1 MEFYLIRHT
10 AVLAPGLCYGHLDVP
25 LADTFAAEADRVRAH
40 LPPLGNS
47 GAPAAPVW
55 RVLSSPAARCRRL
68 AEALWP
74 AAAATEVAAETA
86 LVATPPILLE
96 PRLRELHFGSWEGR
110 PWADIPP
117 AELDPWMADFVHQ
130 APPGGESF
138 AELHVRT
145 GVLLTELLAE
155 PPTGPVAL
163 VTHAGIVRSLLCHAL
178 ALPLRQAFQ
187 LAVDYASVSGL
198 RHGRAGW
205 EVRFVN
211 R

>member
-1 MEFYLIRHT
+1 
-10 AVLAPGLCYGHLDVP
+10 VP
-25 LADTFAAEADRVRAH
+25 LADTFAAEAERVRAH
-40 LPPLGNS
+40 LPPLS
-47 GAPAAPVW
+47 GPAAAPW
-55 RVLSSPAARCRRL
+55 CVLSSPATRCRRL

-74 AAAATEVAAETA
+74 AAAAAAPANVVAP
-86 LVATPPILLE
+86 LILSE
-96 PRLRELHFGSWEGR
+96 PRLRELHFGAWEGR
-110 PWADIPP
+110 PWAELPP

-145 GVLLTELLAE
+145 GALLAELLAA
-155 PPTGPVAL
+155 PPAGPVAL
-163 VTHAGIVRSLLCHAL
+163 ITHAGAVRSLLCHAL
-178 ALPLRQAFQ
+178 ALPPRQAFQ

>member
-1 MEFYLIRHT
+1 MELYLIRHT

-25 LADTFAAEADRVRAH
+25 LADSFAAEADQVRLH
-40 LPPLGNS
+40 LPPLSNS
-47 GAPAAPVW
+47 GGPNAPAW
-55 RVLSSPAARCRRL
+55 RVLSSPATRCRRL

-74 AAAATEVAAETA
+74 AAAGGATDIASAAA
-86 LVATPPILLE
+86 PSILLE

-110 PWADIPP
+110 PWAELPP
-117 AELDPWMADFVHQ
+117 AELNPWMADFVNQ

-138 AELHVRT
+138 AELHVRI
-145 GVLLTELLAE
+145 GELLSELLAA
-155 PPTGPVAL
+155 PPAGPVAL
-163 VTHAGIVRSLLCHAL
+163 VTHAGAVRSLLCHAL